1 MECYNFN
8 SKQIFSDLF
17 ENWQMEAQTARKL
30 LFRSILLV
38 LLISFIHS
46 EKLVDPLNVKNT
58 YENPNIL
65 LNGDNEV
72 DLEQTTEGNQNM
84 IYEGSNIAM
93 AKPEEIT

>member
-1 MECYNFN
+1 
-8 SKQIFSDLF
+8 
-17 ENWQMEAQTARKL
+17 MEAQTARKL